1 MKITCP
7 YCTAKI
13 ELEAVLKDTII
24 LQAFKMLPEF
34 GMHARLVFEYA
45 ELFRIGPPF
54 NARKLVRILTEVK
67 EFSQGHFDFQK
78 RRYEISRDGLA
89 TALRTVCNA
98 QLKSPITGHNYLK
111 RVMIDISEK
120 EKEGRSKDDER
131 KLRDRESD
139 AKNRLGGGLGRWS
152 VEDIPGKVGGLLR
165 QMDGKAA
172 EDDR

>member
-13 ELEAVLKDTII
+13 ELEEVLRDTII

-34 GMHARLVFEYA
+34 GPYGRLVFEYA

-67 EFSQGHFDFQK
+67 EFFQGHFEFQK

-89 TALRTVCNA
+89 VALRTVCNA
-98 QLKSPITGHNYLK
+98 QIKSGLQNHNYLK
-111 RVMIDISEK
+111 KVAIAIAE
-120 EKEGRSKDDER
+120 EEGAKRSRGDER
-131 KLRDRESD
+131 KLRERESGAQD
-139 AKNRLGGGLGRWS
+139 RAGGGLGRWS
-152 VEDIPGKVGGLLR
+152 VGDLPGKIEDLL
-165 QMDGKAA
+165 QKIDG
-172 EDDR
+172 